1 MPCWHWWHCWQ
12 HGQTVPDP
20 RALCRATP
28 GKCTLP
34 RAEFSA
40 RRPTAS
46 PTEGTFDRSI
56 GAPRSSSSSC
66 LRSSRLHPRDRHP
79 RHRDGRNPPIPST
92 CPSYRTAR
100 KSSPWDTFFPTSSCS
115 NREGRLSSRRVPP
128 FPPPPRRRRLVDSR
142 AWQTSGPSWAQSP
155 WNTRKARQSAVVA
168 AGRGVGSA
176 VCPTIGRGVLP
187 RRRWRTILLRRHSGR
202 RKCNSSSSSSSVG
215 SVVSSSSSSPFSLPF
230 SSS

>member
-128 FPPPPRRRRLVDSR
+128 FPPPPRRRR
-142 AWQTSGPSWAQSP
+142 
-155 WNTRKARQSAVVA
+155 
-168 AGRGVGSA
+168 
-176 VCPTIGRGVLP
+176 
-187 RRRWRTILLRRHSGR
+187 RRRHRDRKGTSTCGLLLRGGRSRRFPRGSPCHDGHSDSGSGSGSCRWSCRRGR
-202 RKCNSSSSSSSVG
+202 CRFLFLFLRPCRWVR
-215 SVVSSSSSSPFSLPF
+215 L
-230 SSS
+230 

>member
-128 FPPPPRRRRLVDSR
+128 FPPPPRRRR
-142 AWQTSGPSWAQSP
+142 
-155 WNTRKARQSAVVA
+155 
-168 AGRGVGSA
+168 
-176 VCPTIGRGVLP
+176 
-187 RRRWRTILLRRHSGR
+187 RRRHRDRKGTSTCGLLLRGGRSRRFPRGSPCHDGHSDSGSGSGSCRCSCRRGR
-202 RKCNSSSSSSSVG
+202 CRFLFLFLRPCRWVR
-215 SVVSSSSSSPFSLPF
+215 L
-230 SSS
+230 